1 MQLGKTIVGALI
13 GAALGIGL
21 LVVVFLIFHL
31 DRVWLA
37 VPVALLTGLGVRL
50 LVSTSGHP
58 SYARGAL
65 TGLFALMAYLFG
77 WWVVAQ
83 VATAQSKDK
92 PGARAE
98 RPAAAVAQADDA
110 AEADDAEAGDAA
122 EAAPAAPVAASRP
135 AAASGGTSR
144 PSMPRGWSPFD
155 FIWLCVAGLIAYE
168 LGRGTGAAAPAT
180 TVEDESMPSG
190 AATAGSHPDA

>member
-21 LVVVFLIFHL
+21 LVVVFLVFHL

-65 TGLFALMAYLFG
+65 TGLFALVAYLFG

-83 VATAQSKDK
+83 VATAQSKNQ
-92 PGARAE
+92 PGVRAE
-98 RPAAAVAQADDA
+98 RAAPAVAQADDA
-110 AEADDAEAGDAA
+110 AEGDDAEADDAD
-122 EAAPAAPVAASRP
+122 EAAPAAPFAASRP

-144 PSMPRGWSPFD
+144 PAMPRDFKTFD
-155 FIWLCVAGLIAYE
+155 FIWLCVAALIAYE
-168 LGRGTGAAAPAT
+168 LGRGTGGAAPVPT
-180 TVEDESMPSG
+180 TEDEPMPSG
-190 AATAGSHPDA
+190 AATAGAHPDA